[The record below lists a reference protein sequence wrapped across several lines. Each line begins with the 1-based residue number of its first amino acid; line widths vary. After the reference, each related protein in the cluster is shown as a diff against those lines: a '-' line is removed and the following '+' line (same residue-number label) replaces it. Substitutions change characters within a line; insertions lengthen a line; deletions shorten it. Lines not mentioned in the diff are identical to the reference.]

1 MSNVSL
7 MKTTL
12 AAMLLTLTMSV
23 AAHQSELTP
32 PSGTIGLI
40 RLPSLFGESVCDH
53 FHPRAVQLFSQANT
67 QSRIGQIR
75 VTKPWTFPKEGG
87 CSGLEVRVQ
96 LVAPDSDQDFPTLE
110 YAYEEPAGIVLAK
123 SGRWCQIQL
132 STRTAWIH
140 EKCESGFMPI
150 ELVLK
155 DKALHLVKGAI
166 QLARSEPGGASTK
179 LLKTLL
185 EAQPAYVALVGT
197 DKVKGVVWIHVATLQ
212 VAVCDRKPLPHEIQT
227 FWIPLRD
234 AQGLLQVWFH
244 SRGC

>member
-1 MSNVSL
+1 

-12 AAMLLTLTMSV
+12 AAMLLTLAMTV
-23 AAHQSELTP
+23 AAHQSEHTP

-53 FHPRAVQLFSQANT
+53 FQPRSMQLFSQANT
-67 QSRIGQIR
+67 KSRMGQIR

-96 LVAPDSDQDFPTLE
+96 LVEPDSDQDFPTLE

-132 STRTAWIH
+132 RTRTAWIH
-140 EKCESGFMPI
+140 EECEPGFMPI
-150 ELVLK
+150 ERVLR
-155 DKALHLVKGAI
+155 DKALYLVKGAA

-179 LLKTLL
+179 LSQALL
-185 EAQPAYVALVGT
+185 EAQPAFATLVGT
-197 DKVKGVVWIHVATLQ
+197 DKVKGVVWIHVAASQ
-212 VAVCDRKPLPHEIQT
+212 VGVCDREPLPHEIQT

-234 AQGLLQVWFH
+234 TQGALQVWFH